1 MTELLRKVV
10 AKIEQLPEEKQNEIA
25 ERWLAELERESSE
38 KLLLE
43 QLAST
48 EAVVWSPYD
57 AHEAA
62 QTLGE
67 LLAKAKQEDNA

>member
-10 AKIEQLPEEKQNEIA
+10 AKIEILPEAKQNEIA
-25 ERWLAELERESSE
+25 SRLLAELEQESE

-48 EAVVWSPYD
+48 EAVVWSPFD

-62 QTLGE
+62 QALAE

>member
-1 MTELLRKVV
+1 MTELLRQVM
-10 AKIEQLPEEKQNEIA
+10 AKIEKLPEKQQDAIA
-25 ERWLAELERESSE
+25 SRLMAELHEESE

-62 QTLGE
+62 QKLSE
-67 LLAKAKQEDNA
+67 LLAAAKQEDNA

>member
-1 MTELLRKVV
+1 MTELLRKVF
-10 AKIEQLPEEKQNEIA
+10 AEIEKLPAEKQNAIA
-25 ERWLAELERESSE
+25 SRLLAELEQES
-38 KLLLE
+38 KNNLLE

-62 QTLGE
+62 QTLFE
-67 LLAKAKQEDNA
+67 LLNAAKKEENA

>member
-1 MTELLRKVV
+1 MIELLRKVV

-25 ERWLAELERESSE
+25 QRWLAELEQESQE

>member
-10 AKIEQLPEEKQNEIA
+10 AKIEILPEAKQNEIA
-25 ERWLAELERESSE
+25 SRLLAELEQESE

-48 EAVVWSPYD
+48 EAVVWSPFD

-62 QTLGE
+62 QTLAE

>member
-10 AKIEQLPEEKQNEIA
+10 AKIEILPEAKQNEIA
-25 ERWLAELERESSE
+25 SRLLAELEQESE

-48 EAVVWSPYD
+48 EAVVWSPFD

-62 QTLGE
+62 QTLAE
-67 LLAKAKQEDNA
+67 LLAKTKQEDNA

>member
-10 AKIEQLPEEKQNEIA
+10 AKIEILPEEKQNEIA
-25 ERWLAELERESSE
+25 SRLLAELERESE

-57 AHEAA
+57 AREAA
-62 QTLGE
+62 QTLAE

>member
-1 MTELLRKVV
+1 MNDLLRK
-10 AKIEQLPEEKQNEIA
+10 AIAEIEKLPQEKQNQIA
-25 ERWLAELERESSE
+25 SRLLAELQQESE

-48 EAVVWSPYD
+48 QAVVWSPYD

-62 QTLGE
+62 QTLSE
-67 LLAKAKQEDNA
+67 LLVAAQQEDNA

>member
-1 MTELLRKVV
+1 MTELLRQVV
-10 AKIEQLPEEKQNEIA
+10 AKIEQLPEEKQNAIA
-25 ERWLAELERESSE
+25 SRLLAELERELQE

-67 LLAKAKQEDNA
+67 LLTKAKQEENA

>member
-10 AKIEQLPEEKQNEIA
+10 AKIEQLPQEKQNEIA
-25 ERWLAELERESSE
+25 SRLWAELEQESE

-48 EAVVWSPYD
+48 EAVVWSPFD

-62 QTLGE
+62 QTLAE
-67 LLAKAKQEDNA
+67 LLTKAKQEENA

>member
-10 AKIEQLPEEKQNEIA
+10 AKIEQLPQEKQNEIA
-25 ERWLAELERESSE
+25 SRLLAELEQESE

-62 QTLGE
+62 QTLAE
-67 LLAKAKQEDNA
+67 LLAKAKQEENA

>member
-1 MTELLRKVV
+1 MNDLLRK
-10 AKIEQLPEEKQNEIA
+10 AIAEIEKLPQKKQNQIA
-25 ERWLAELERESSE
+25 SRSLTELQQESE

-48 EAVVWSPYD
+48 QAVVWSPYD

-62 QTLGE
+62 QTLSE
-67 LLAKAKQEDNA
+67 LLVAAQQEDNA

>member
-10 AKIEQLPEEKQNEIA
+10 AEIEQLSEERQNAIA
-25 ERWLAELERESSE
+25 SRLLFELEQESK

-62 QTLGE
+62 QTLSE
-67 LLAKAKQEDNA
+67 LLAAAKQEKNA

>member
-10 AKIEQLPEEKQNEIA
+10 AKIEQLPQEKQNEIA
-25 ERWLAELERESSE
+25 SRLLAELEQESE

-62 QTLGE
+62 QTLAE
-67 LLAKAKQEDNA
+67 LLTKAKQEENA

>member
-1 MTELLRKVV
+1 MNDLLRK
-10 AKIEQLPEEKQNEIA
+10 AIAEIEKLPQEKQNQIA
-25 ERWLAELERESSE
+25 SRLLAELQQESE

-48 EAVVWSPYD
+48 QAVVWSPYD

-62 QTLGE
+62 QTLSE
-67 LLAKAKQEDNA
+67 LLAAAQQENNA

>member
-10 AKIEQLPEEKQNEIA
+10 AKIEQLSEAKQNEIA
-25 ERWLAELERESSE
+25 SRLLAELEQESQE

-62 QTLGE
+62 QTLAE